1 MTVHVIGAGLA
12 GLSAAVEL
20 AAAGQHVILSE
31 SAPQAGGRCR
41 SYADAATGLT
51 IDNGNHLVLSG
62 NGAVMAYLARIGAS
76 DRLRGPEH
84 TAFGFVDLKSGRADK
99 GVFAVAPNDG
109 PVPWWIFSAARRV
122 PGTGPLDYLAL
133 AKLLRTPAGATVGE
147 VVATHGPLWDKLL
160 EPVLLAA
167 LNTPPATA
175 SATLTSAVVRGSL
188 ARGGA
193 ACRPLIAHPT
203 LAAAFVDPALAYLR
217 AKGAEIR
224 TRRLTALG
232 IDGNRLTSLTFADGG
247 EPVDGAVIL
256 AVPAPVAATLL
267 PGLNVPTAFNPIVS
281 LHFAV
286 PPPPN
291 ASAILGVLGGITEW
305 IFAFPDRI
313 SVTISAANAVV
324 DRDRADLAATVW
336 AEVAAALGLTAP
348 LPAWQV
354 VKERRA
360 TFAATV
366 EQDAL
371 RPATATATRNL
382 FLAGDWT
389 QTGLPSTI
397 EGAIRSGV
405 TAAGLAQEARPATR
419 G

>member
-1 MTVHVIGAGLA
+1 MTVHIIGAGLA

-20 AAAGQHVILSE
+20 TAAGHRVVVSE
-31 SAPQAGGRCR
+31 AAPQAGGRCR

-62 NGAVMAYLARIGAS
+62 NRAVTAYLARIGAR
-76 DRLRGPEH
+76 DRLRGPDN
-84 TAFGFVDLKSGRADK
+84 ASFGFVDLAG
-99 GVFAVAPNDG
+99 GGFTVAPNDG
-109 PVPWWIFSAARRV
+109 PVPWWIFSVARRV
-122 PGTGPLDYLAL
+122 PETTAADYVAL
-133 AKLLRTPAGATVGE
+133 AGLLRPRTGATVGE
-147 VVATHGPLWDKLL
+147 VVATTGPLWDKLL

-175 SATLTSAVVRGSL
+175 SAALASAVVRGSL
-188 ARGGA
+188 ARGGK

-203 LAAAFVDPALAYLR
+203 LAAAFVDPALAYVR
-217 AKGAEIR
+217 ANGGDVR

-232 IDGNRLTSLTFADGG
+232 IDGERVMGLTFADGA

-256 AVPAPVAATLL
+256 AVPAPVATTLL
-267 PGLNVPTAFNPIVS
+267 PGLSAPTAFNPIVS
-281 LHFAV
+281 LHFAL
-286 PPPPN
+286 PAP
-291 ASAILGVLGGITEW
+291 ASAPAILGVLGGITEW

-313 SVTISAANAVV
+313 SVTISAANTQV
-324 DRDRADLAATVW
+324 DRDRADLAAAVW
-336 AEVAAALGLTAP
+336 AEVCSALGLTAP
-348 LPAWQV
+348 LPLWQV

-371 RPATATATRNL
+371 RPPAATATCNL

-405 TAAGLAQEARPATR
+405 TAAGLAIRALRL
-419 G
+419 

>member
-1 MTVHVIGAGLA
+1 MTVHIIGAGLA

-20 AAAGQHVILSE
+20 AAAGHHVILSE

-41 SYADAATGLT
+41 SYADAPTGLT

-62 NGAVMAYLARIGAS
+62 NDAAMAYLATIGAS
-76 DRLRGPEH
+76 DRVRGPERA
-84 TAFGFVDLKSGRADK
+84 AFAFVDLKSARPEK
-99 GVFAVAPNDG
+99 GAFTVAPNSG
-109 PVPWWIFSAARRV
+109 AVPWWIFSPSRRV

-133 AKLLRTPAGATVGE
+133 AKLLRTPAKATVGD
-147 VVATHGPLWDKLL
+147 VVRTSGPLWDKLL

-167 LNTPPATA
+167 LNTPPAVA
-175 SATLTSAVVRGSL
+175 SAALTSAVVRGSL

-217 AKGAEIR
+217 SKGAEIR
-224 TRRLTALG
+224 TRRLAALG
-232 IDGNRLTSLTFADGG
+232 IDGKRLTSLAFADGSEG
-247 EPVDGAVIL
+247 VDGPVIL

-267 PGLNVPTAFNPIVS
+267 PGLRVPTEFNPIIS
-281 LHFAV
+281 LHFALR
-286 PPPPN
+286 PPPSAP
-291 ASAILGVLGGITEW
+291 AILGVLGGITEW
-305 IFAFPDRI
+305 IFAFPDRL
-313 SVTISAANAVV
+313 SVTISAANGVV

-336 AEVAAALGLTAP
+336 AEVAAALDLTAP

-360 TFAATV
+360 TVAATV

-371 RPATATATRNL
+371 RPPAATATRNL

-405 TAAGLAQEARPATR
+405 TAATLAQAKS
-419 G
+419 

>member
-1 MTVHVIGAGLA
+1 MTVHIIGAGLA

-20 AAAGQHVILSE
+20 AAAGTRVVLSE
-31 SAPQAGGRCR
+31 AAPQAGGRCR

-62 NGAVMAYLARIGAS
+62 NGAVMAYLARIGAQGS
-76 DRLRGPEH
+76 LRGPD
-84 TAFGFVDLKSGRADK
+84 TAAFDFVDLRGSG
-99 GVFAVAPNDG
+99 FTVAPNDG

-122 PGTGPLDYLAL
+122 PGTGPGDYLAL
-133 AKLLRTPAGATVGE
+133 ARLLRPPAGATVGD
-147 VVATHGPLWDKLL
+147 VVETRGPLWDKLL

-167 LNTPPATA
+167 LNTPAAAA
-175 SATLTSAVVRGSL
+175 SATLASAVVRGSL
-188 ARGGA
+188 ARGGN

-203 LAAAFVDPALAYLR
+203 LAAAFVDPALTFIKAN
-217 AKGAEIR
+217 GGEVR

-232 IDGNRLTSLTFADGG
+232 IDGDRVTSLTFADGA

-256 AVPAPVAATLL
+256 AVTAPVAATVL
-267 PGLNVPTAFNPIVS
+267 PGLSVPTEFNPIVS
-281 LHFAV
+281 LHFACA
-286 PPPPN
+286 PPAT
-291 ASAILGVLGGITEW
+291 ASAILGVLGGLTEW

-313 SVTISAANAVV
+313 SVTISAANAHV
-324 DRDRADLAATVW
+324 DRDRAGLAAAVW
-336 AEVAAALGLTAP
+336 AEVCTALGLEAP
-348 LPAWQV
+348 MPAWQV

-366 EQDAL
+366 AQDAL
-371 RPATATATRNL
+371 RPPAATATRNL

-405 TAAGLAQEARPATR
+405 TAATLAIRLDR
-419 G
+419 R